1 MLLETLGVLMS
12 VKENENMTL
21 PAIRFFSGVNKFSDK
36 YGRYKANTLEG
47 SIRLFMIKLAHKR
60 PIPVANEPAT
70 DFKSNGKGIVKVS

>member
-47 SIRLFMIKLAHKR
+47 SIRLFLTELASKHPKT
-60 PIPVANEPAT
+60 VNEQAT
-70 DFKSNGKGIVKVS
+70 DFKTNGKGIVKVS